1 MTLLLRKLKKGG
13 IVKTMRGQRRVIVRK
28 QPEPNPDQPPPQ
40 RVDGSMNHLRIFIYP
55 SYIDSNMTIYRGRK
69 LPVEECVENPW
80 IEEISRAIADL
91 GFEGLFTVQKR
102 HPRNYWKFGRASVN
116 FYKIDEATGERVLL
130 YPQYPKRKDIYRVI
144 AAKIKEHRKSLPQNE
159 LKKRLTI
166 PNTGMKKPGQ
176 DKPVQRKPVQLPKPK
191 K

>member
-1 MTLLLRKLKKGG
+1 M
-13 IVKTMRGQRRVIVRK
+13 QRRVVVKK
-28 QPEPNPDQPPPQ
+28 QAPQPNQPRPEK
-40 RVDGSMNHLRIFIYP
+40 VDGSMNHLKIFIYP

-69 LPVEECVENPW
+69 LPLEECVENPW

-91 GFEGLFTVQKR
+91 EFEGLYTIQKR
-102 HPRNYWKFGRASVN
+102 HPRNYWKFGRASVT

-144 AAKIKEHRKSLPQNE
+144 AAKIKENRTKMNQNE
-159 LKKRLTI
+159 VKKLKGK
-166 PNTGMKKPGQ
+166 PMPGSKMPGQ
-176 DKPVQRKPVQLPKPK
+176 DKPVKRKPSVLQKPK